1 MSHPADE
8 PLAARETVL
17 LIDEK
22 GREYLRAL
30 RAGRRFDFAG
40 GFLDADDL
48 VGQPDGTVAR
58 TSTGAKILVFRPTYA
73 RLIPNLPRQAQVIYP
88 KDTGSFLVYGDIYPG
103 ARVVET
109 GVGPGALTLALLRAI
124 GPEGTLVSIERRED
138 HIAMA
143 QETVAKFHGD
153 APNWRTV
160 LGEAADALPEEKADR
175 VILDLPEPVP
185 ALGPAAEALRPGGV
199 VCAWVPT
206 TIQLAELGSGLRAE
220 KRFAAAQTFE
230 MMQRFW
236 HVAERSV
243 RPDHRMVAHTGFF
256 TAAWRLAD
264 APEDAPADEPAGE
277 PADEPAPE

>member
-1 MSHPADE
+1 MSDSADAE
-8 PLAARETVL
+8 TPRYARADTPLEARETVL

-30 RAGRRFDFAG
+30 RPGRRFDFSG
-40 GFLDADDL
+40 GYLDADDL
-48 VGQPDGTVAR
+48 IGRPDGTEAR
-58 TSTGAKILVFRPTYA
+58 TSSGHRVLVFRPIYS

-88 KDTGSFLVYGDIYPG
+88 KDTGAFLVYGDIYPG

-124 GPEGTLVSIERRED
+124 GPEGSLVSIERRED

-143 QETVAKFHGD
+143 QETVARFHGD

-160 LGEAADALPEEKADR
+160 LADAADGLREERADR

-185 ALGPAAEALRPGGV
+185 ALSAAADALRPGGV
-199 VCAWVPT
+199 VCCWVPT
-206 TIQLAELGSGLRAE
+206 TIQLAELGAGLRAE
-220 KRFAAAQTFE
+220 SRFAAAQTFE
-230 MMQRFW
+230 LLQRHW

-256 TAAWRLAD
+256 TTAWRLAD
-264 APEDAPADEPAGE
+264 PAA
-277 PADEPAPE
+277 

>member
-1 MSHPADE
+1 MIETEPKPAPVADE
-8 PLAARETVL
+8 PFAPRETVL

-22 GREYLRAL
+22 GREYLRSL
-30 RAGRRFDFAG
+30 RAGRRFDFSG
-40 GFLDADDL
+40 GYLDADDL
-48 VGQPDGTVAR
+48 IGRPDGTEAR
-58 TSTGAKILVFRPTYA
+58 TSTGGRILVFRPTYA

-124 GPEGTLVSIERRED
+124 GPSGSLVSIERRED

-143 QETVAKFHGD
+143 RETVQKFHGE

-160 LGEAADALPEEKADR
+160 HADAADGLREERADR

-185 ALGPAAEALRPGGV
+185 ALAAAADALRPGGV
-199 VCAWVPT
+199 LCSWIPT
-206 TIQLAELGSGLRAE
+206 TIQLAELGAGLRAE

-230 MMQRFW
+230 LMQRFW

-256 TAAWRLAD
+256 TTAWRLAD
-264 APEDAPADEPAGE
+264 DPAAEA
-277 PADEPAPE
+277 

>member
-1 MSHPADE
+1 MSDESARTPNPSREDPAA
-8 PLAARETVL
+8 PFARGETVL

-22 GREYLRAL
+22 GREYLRSL
-30 RAGRRFDFAG
+30 RSGRRFSFSG
-40 GFLDADDL
+40 GYLDADDL
-48 VGQPDGTVAR
+48 VGRSDGTCAK
-58 TSTGAKILVFRPTYA
+58 TSSGRNVLVFRPTYA

-103 ARVVET
+103 AHVVEA

-124 GPEGTLVSIERRED
+124 GPEGRLVSIERRED

-143 QETVAKFHGD
+143 RETVARFHGD

-160 LGEAADALPEEKADR
+160 LAEAADGLREERADR

-185 ALGPAAEALRPGGV
+185 VLASAADALRPGGV
-199 VCAWVPT
+199 LTSWIPT
-206 TIQLAELGSGLRAE
+206 TIQLAELGAGLRAE
-220 KRFAAAQTFE
+220 RRFASAQTFE
-230 MMQRFW
+230 LMQRFW

-256 TAAWRLAD
+256 TTAWRLAD
-264 APEDAPADEPAGE
+264 S
-277 PADEPAPE
+277 

>member
-1 MSHPADE
+1 MKDTAHEGAGPLE
-8 PLAARETVL
+8 PRETVL

-22 GREYLRAL
+22 GREYLRSL
-30 RAGRRFDFAG
+30 RPGRRFDFSG
-40 GFLDADDL
+40 GFLDADDII
-48 VGQPDGTVAR
+48 GKPDGLEAR
-58 TSTGAKILVFRPTYA
+58 TSSGNRILVFRPTYA

-103 ARVVET
+103 ARVIET

-138 HIAMA
+138 HIEMA
-143 QETVAKFHGD
+143 RETVARFHGD

-160 LGEAADALPEEKADR
+160 HAEAADALGEERADR

-185 ALGPAAEALRPGGV
+185 ALGPAADALRPGGV
-199 VCAWVPT
+199 VCSWVPT
-206 TIQLAELGSGLRAE
+206 TIQLEQLGAGLRAE
-220 KRFAAAQTFE
+220 RRFAEAQTFE
-230 MMQRFW
+230 LMQRFW

-256 TAAWRLAD
+256 TTAWRLGD
-264 APEDAPADEPAGE
+264 G
-277 PADEPAPE
+277 

>member
-1 MSHPADE
+1 MSDPTETNADQSEPNAADAAHPVGA
-8 PLAARETVL
+8 PFAPKETVL

-22 GREYLRAL
+22 GREYLRSL
-30 RAGRRFDFAG
+30 RQGRRFDFSG
-40 GFLDADDL
+40 GYLDADDL
-48 VGQPDGTVAR
+48 VGRPDGTEAR
-58 TSTGAKILVFRPTYA
+58 TSTGARILVFRPTYS

-88 KDTGSFLVYGDIYPG
+88 KDTGSFLIYGDIYPG

-124 GPEGTLVSIERRED
+124 GPNGTLVSIERRED

-160 LGEAADALPEEKADR
+160 LAEAADGLAEEQADR

-185 ALGPAAEALRPGGV
+185 ALAAAAQALRPGGV
-199 VCAWVPT
+199 LCSWVPT
-206 TIQLAELGSGLRAE
+206 TNQLGELGSGLRAE
-220 KRFAAAQTFE
+220 KRFAAWQTFE
-230 MMQRFW
+230 LMQRFW

-243 RPDHRMVAHTGFF
+243 RPDHRMVAHTGFL
-256 TAAWRLAD
+256 TTAWRLAD
-264 APEDAPADEPAGE
+264 V
-277 PADEPAPE
+277 